1 VQVSDRRVTYVN
13 ALGAPTNFDDTR
25 NKAILYCSRFV
36 IGYTGVANLGSD
48 HGDLWPL
55 EKFGTDVWLTNIKN
69 VDSLS
74 AQVAKSYNL
83 DKAKADAEVKAFMGT
98 RTF

>member
-1 VQVSDRRVTYVN
+1 MSRIDQRIGESKMTDSNHVSAQDISSKWSKVTQNEAN
-13 ALGAPTNFDDTR
+13 A
-25 NKAILYCSRFV
+25 
-36 IGYTGVANLGSD
+36 
-48 HGDLWPL
+48 
-55 EKFGTDVWLTNIKN
+55 IKN
-69 VDSLS
+69 VEGLS

>member
-1 VQVSDRRVTYVN
+1 MTDSNHVSAQDISSKWSKVTQNEAN
-13 ALGAPTNFDDTR
+13 A
-25 NKAILYCSRFV
+25 
-36 IGYTGVANLGSD
+36 
-48 HGDLWPL
+48 
-55 EKFGTDVWLTNIKN
+55 IKN
-69 VDSLS
+69 VEGLS

>member
-1 VQVSDRRVTYVN
+1 MTNLNHVSAQDISSKWSKVTQTE
-13 ALGAPTNFDDTR
+13 ASA
-25 NKAILYCSRFV
+25 
-36 IGYTGVANLGSD
+36 
-48 HGDLWPL
+48 
-55 EKFGTDVWLTNIKN
+55 IKN

-83 DKAKADAEVKAFMGT
+83 DRAKADAEVKAFMGS

>member
-1 VQVSDRRVTYVN
+1 M
-13 ALGAPTNFDDTR
+13 
-25 NKAILYCSRFV
+25 
-36 IGYTGVANLGSD
+36 ANLNPISAQD
-48 HGDLWPL
+48 ISSQWSKVTQT
-55 EKFGTDVWLTNIKN
+55 EASAIKN

-83 DKAKADAEVKAFMGT
+83 DKAKADAEVKAFMGS

>member
-1 VQVSDRRVTYVN
+1 MTDSNHVSAQDISSKWSKV
-13 ALGAPTNFDDTR
+13 TR
-25 NKAILYCSRFV
+25 NE
-36 IGYTGVANLGSD
+36 ANA
-48 HGDLWPL
+48 
-55 EKFGTDVWLTNIKN
+55 IKN
-69 VDSLS
+69 VEGLS